1 MGKTA
6 DVVVKLDKDKV
17 YTSYYARACKIIPD
31 WRLVAISRGI
41 PDSFGGTIMREL
53 NPSQE
58 LLYNYKN
65 GNIGDEEYREI
76 YFNETL
82 KSLNPEDIYNK
93 LKGKVIL
100 CYCGKDSFCHRH
112 LVIEWLEQ
120 NLGSEVIGNE
130 I

>member
-6 DVVVKLDKDKV
+6 DVAVKLDKDKV

-41 PDSFGGTIMREL
+41 PDNFGGAIMREL

-58 LLYNYKN
+58 LLYGYKN
-65 GNIGDEEYREI
+65 GNISDEEYREI

-82 KSLNPEDIYNK
+82 STLNPVEIYNK

-112 LVIEWLEQ
+112 LVIEWLGQ